1 MLPDKDTELLQEA
14 YISATQKTVNV
25 PPRVPYRQVG
35 DTHKTAT
42 LSDKMQGISPEEAP
56 VEEPGNSKT
65 ETYDDI
71 VKRLI
76 TPEEDIL
83 DNEQDN
89 TASVEDTSSDA
100 DVVITASLGSSQSE
114 DCENARMTKTNL
126 YGIFTAA
133 KKLHDIVDSGYTPE
147 LWMSHRLAIC
157 ADNMLEILK
166 VCEYEHDKNNCSCS

>member
-1 MLPDKDTELLQEA
+1 MLPDKDTELLKEA

-42 LSDKMQGISPEEAP
+42 LSDRMQGVKPEEETP
-56 VEEPGNSKT
+56 EEIPSVDKSQ
-65 ETYDDI
+65 TYDEI

-76 TPEEDIL
+76 TPEEDIQ
-83 DNEQDN
+83 DNEQSTIPPE
-89 TASVEDTSSDA
+89 TATSA
-100 DVVITASLGSSQSE
+100 APEIVLTASLGSNQE
-114 DCENARMTKTNL
+114 DCENAKMTKTNL

-133 KKLHDIVDSGYTPE
+133 KKLHDIVESGYTPE

-166 VCEYEHDKNNCSCS
+166 VCEYEHDKNSCGCN

>member
-42 LSDKMQGISPEEAP
+42 LSDKMQGVSPEEVT

-89 TASVEDTSSDA
+89 ATPVGDTSPDT
-100 DVVITASLGSSQSE
+100 DVVITASLGSAQSE
-114 DCENARMTKTNL
+114 DCENVRMTKTNL
-126 YGIFTAA
+126 YSIFTAA
-133 KKLHDIVDSGYTPE
+133 KKLHDIVESGHTPE
-147 LWMSHRLAIC
+147 TWMSHRLAIC

-166 VCEYEHDKNNCSCS
+166 VCEYEHDKNSCSCS